1 MPPSLTDAERTGVA
15 RVADGRH
22 VGWSEWG
29 AETGRP
35 VLMQP
40 AGGMG
45 GGLGLDADAVHD
57 LGVRLLVFDRPGRGR
72 SDSHEAGTLA
82 SWADDVRQVVHAR
95 ELERPLALGV
105 SLGAPFALAIAAA
118 GIVEAASWVAGSDD
132 LAHPAFAGALAS
144 EVAAAVREARERPA
158 ALRRRLA
165 ATAPDAVAERW
176 DREGSER
183 DRAVLAEWPL
193 AERLRSCLQ
202 GAAATGTAAYA
213 RDVVL
218 ALGAWPFAPEDV
230 VVPVDVWYGSE
241 DAYPAHSPDR
251 GWRLATRLPRG
262 RRLVVP
268 GEGGTLAWT
277 RGRELLRL
285 LLRAPERP

>member
-1 MPPSLTDAERTGVA
+1 MTRSLPDPDRTGVA
-15 RVADGRH
+15 RGADGRH

-29 AETGRP
+29 PETGRP

-45 GGLGLDADAVHD
+45 AELGLDADAVRD

-72 SDSHEAGTLA
+72 SDPHEEGTLA

-95 ELERPLALGV
+95 ELTRPLALGV
-105 SLGAPFALAIAAA
+105 SMGAPFALAIAAA
-118 GIVEAASWVAGSDD
+118 GVVEAAAWVAGTDD
-132 LAHPAFAGALAS
+132 LAHPAFAAVLAPA
-144 EVAAAVREARERPA
+144 VAAAIDEARQRPA
-158 ALRRRLA
+158 ALRERLA
-165 ATAPDAVAERW
+165 RTTAEDVAHLW
-176 DREGSER
+176 IQDGSDR
-183 DRAVLAEWPL
+183 DRVVLEEAGL
-193 AERLRSCLQ
+193 AERFHRALDAGFAQ
-202 GAAATGTAAYA
+202 GAAAYA
-213 RDVVL
+213 RDVAL

-230 VVPVDVWYGSE
+230 TVPVDVWYGFE
-241 DAYPAHSPDR
+241 DAYPSHSPDR

-277 RGRELLRL
+277 RGREVLRL
-285 LLRAPERP
+285 LVRAPGRP